1 MLVTA
6 YNFTLNHS
14 LPQGLVTVNKFDG
27 KSPSLASS
35 TTGGKI
41 LIHTPHAKDE
51 TDPIMGLKGKDIQ
64 YLNVNKDIVSLAGGR
79 LNPSIDRDMLMIGSK
94 TNLLVYDVNENSD
107 VFDREVQDGVNC
119 MLFAQDLNPDFPL
132 ILTGGNLSLTGFD
145 ISSEE
150 QFWTVTGD
158 VANSMTILDF
168 DLDGQKELVVGSDDY
183 SIRVYKG
190 EEMIFD
196 ISEESKVHFL
206 TKIQKAAFAFALNN
220 GTIGV
225 YSGTAQKWSSK
236 IDNKVTALLG
246 VDFEMD
252 GSHQLM
258 VGYQSGKFEVRN
270 SSDGKC
276 TYTANMGATVSKIM
290 YEDYRLEGS
299 PQVVV

>member
-1 MLVTA
+1 
-6 YNFTLNHS
+6 
-14 LPQGLVTVNKFDG
+14 
-27 KSPSLASS
+27 
-35 TTGGKI
+35 
-41 LIHTPHAKDE
+41 
-51 TDPIMGLKGKDIQ
+51 
-64 YLNVNKDIVSLAGGR
+64 
-79 LNPSIDRDMLMIGSK
+79 
-94 TNLLVYDVNENSD
+94 
-107 VFDREVQDGVNC
+107 
-119 MLFAQDLNPDFPL
+119 LFAQDLNPDFPL

-168 DLDGQKELVVGSDDY
+168 DLDNQKELVVGSDDY

-206 TKIQKAAFAFALNN
+206 SKIQNAAFAFALNN
-220 GTIGV
+220 GSIGV

-236 IDNKVTALLG
+236 VDNKVTALLG

-258 VGYQSGKFEVRN
+258 IGYQSGKFEVRN

-276 TYTANMGATVSKIM
+276 SYTANMGATVSKIM